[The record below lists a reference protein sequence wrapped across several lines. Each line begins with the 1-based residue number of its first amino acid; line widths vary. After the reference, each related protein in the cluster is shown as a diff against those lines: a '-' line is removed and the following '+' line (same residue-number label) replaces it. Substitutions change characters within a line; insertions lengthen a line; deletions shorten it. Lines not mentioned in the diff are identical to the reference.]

1 MRHRHA
7 AIGAFRVRM
16 WVASGLVAG
25 FAASTLPSCSAQ
37 TFTVIDARS
46 DAASDAGPP
55 HADSAADGEAPDG
68 SPDDLGNLK
77 NLELWLRGDSLT
89 SPSLVSPGVDSWRD
103 DSPNHAA
110 VTSAGSNPSCK
121 SPVLIEGPNGKKA
134 VAFDGVDACLRLP
147 PGYAD
152 FTRGLSM
159 FVVARTHPQV
169 VPSTRGFLRIGAAGG
184 PSINFGKDD
193 ATILRYV
200 PSRSDGSSPNTASVD
215 GGIVDD
221 TWHTYAALQ
230 DGGAVDAVAPA
241 SIWRDGQQIASSAK
255 TTTPPIAVR
264 DQNLIGGI
272 TTARLMV
279 DIAEMI
285 LFSRTV
291 PEGERLVIEA
301 YLRRKWL

>member
-1 MRHRHA
+1 MLFSFGVVVA
-7 AIGAFRVRM
+7 AV
-16 WVASGLVAG
+16 
-25 FAASTLPSCSAQ
+25 AASSLPSCSAE
-37 TFTVIDARS
+37 TFAVIEARDGS
-46 DAASDAGPP
+46 TSDAGA
-55 HADSAADGEAPDG
+55 ADSAPDSGGSDGGP
-68 SPDDLGNLK
+68 SDLLDTR

-110 VTSAGSNPSCK
+110 VTSAGSNPTCK
-121 SPVLIEGPNGKKA
+121 SPVLIEGPNGRKA
-134 VAFDGVDACLRLP
+134 VAFDGVDACLKLP

-169 VPSTRGFLRIGAAGG
+169 VSSTRGFLRIGAASG
-184 PSINFGKDD
+184 PAINFGKDD
-193 ATILRYV
+193 ATILRYA
-200 PSRSDGSSPNTASVD
+200 PNRSDGTSPNNVSVD

-230 DGGAVDAVAPA
+230 EAGAVDALAPA
-241 SIWRDGQQIASSAK
+241 TIWRDGQQIAVNAK
-255 TTTPPIAVR
+255 TTGPPIAVR
-264 DQNLIGGI
+264 DQNVIGGI
-272 TTARLMV
+272 TTARLKV
-279 DIAEMI
+279 DIAEII

-291 PEGERLVIEA
+291 PDGERLVIEA